1 MKGGEVDY
9 RDMALNCI
17 RDADATDDPVLKK
30 TLLGVANLYNQTAR
44 LSKSRRRRRF
54 GRTAPANQ

>member
-1 MKGGEVDY
+1 MTGEVDY

-30 TLLGVANLYNQTAR
+30 TLLGVANLYNQTAQAIER
-44 LSKSRRRRRF
+44 AKAMPRQA
-54 GRTAPANQ
+54 TTPANR

>member
-1 MKGGEVDY
+1 MTGGDVDY

-44 LSKSRRRRRF
+44 AIEVAKATPRRA
-54 GRTAPANQ
+54 TAPANQ